1 MEQETAIS
9 PGERLVLGGLT
20 PAAAAMVLAEEF
32 VRRGRTLVVILAEPA
47 TAERMCGD
55 LAFFL
60 GRGDEPEPP
69 ELILFPPYEV
79 SPYDELT
86 PPAEVTAR
94 RIGAL
99 YRLLTA
105 DGPSL
110 VVTTIGALTSRLM
123 PRQALAEVVDLV
135 QAGQETDREALVARL
150 VRGGY
155 FPTSLVE
162 ERGDFAVRG
171 GVIDLYPPLAD
182 QPLRLDFFGDR
193 VESIR
198 PFDPLT
204 QRSRGFL
211 DELTVLPAREVLFG
225 PDNLR
230 RAQAFVR
237 ENAPD
242 LGLSV
247 TQRNDLMDR
256 LGAGVFFDEAAG
268 LLPMF
273 FEETEVLF
281 DFFGEKWTPVL
292 VEPADLDPALS
303 RAEAKFFAQYE
314 RRRERGRFALPPDR
328 IHLSAASLT
337 RRLTRGEVLEVS
349 RLAVGDPGARVKDF
363 RSRDLDDLR
372 EQLYGAK
379 TETSLLAPLVD
390 QVRAWQAEGMSVT
403 LVCRGRDRAANL
415 ARLLAGH
422 DLEARVNGPPGP
434 EAAPGSFVLA
444 EGDLSAG
451 FILPERRL
459 IVLGETQLF
468 GAERARRPG
477 TKTAPADLITTFDE
491 LQEGDPVVHE
501 EHGIGLYRGLSTLD
515 SGEDFLEIEY
525 AGGDRLYL
533 PVQRLGVITR
543 YRGVSDQPPKL
554 DRLGG
559 RSWQQTKARVKKAV
573 EKIARDLVELY
584 AARQLTP
591 GFAFSPPDADLR
603 EFEAAFPYDETKDQH
618 RAIED
623 VYSDMQRA
631 RPMDRLV
638 CGDVGFG
645 KTEVAL
651 RAAFKAV
658 TDGKQAAYLVPTTVL
673 AEQHFQ
679 TFARRLAPYPIL
691 VESLSRFKSP
701 ARQKEVRQAL
711 AEGKL
716 DIVIGTHRLLQKDI
730 QFKNLGLVIVDEEQR
745 FGVFHKEKLK
755 KLRRQVDV
763 LTLTATPIPRT
774 MHMALTGIRDLS
786 VIGTPPEG
794 RQAIK
799 TYISRFSPEVITE
812 AVQKELSRGGQ
823 VFFVHDRVKNIGALT
838 RYLQQLLPE
847 VRFTVAHGQMSERA
861 LEREMKRFVDGEVDV
876 LVSTSIIESGL
887 DIPAANTMIINQ
899 AHRFGLAQI
908 YQLRGRVGRSEHRAY
923 AYLLIPSRA
932 GLSGDA
938 RKRLKVLMDLTDLGA
953 GFQIALHDLKIRGA
967 GNLLGDAQSGHAG
980 AVGYDLYVAMLER
993 EIKRLSGRIDPD
1005 RPPEVEPE
1013 IKLSLPARIPEDYIA
1028 QKDLR
1033 LALYRRLAA
1042 IIEPGELAD
1051 IEREIADR
1059 FGRPPVEVDNLLRA
1073 VDLKLVLMRHRVTSA
1088 QVGPGGVSLAF
1099 AADGTAPVEAIVARL
1114 GASSGSISLKP
1125 DGNLTIKAEGDR
1137 DPFTATKIFLN
1148 GLE

>member
-1 MEQETAIS
+1 M
-9 PGERLVLGGLT
+9 
-20 PAAAAMVLAEEF
+20 AMVLAEEF
-32 VRRGRTLVVILAEPA
+32 VRRGQTLLVVLSDLTAAEQ
-47 TAERMCGD
+47 MFGD

-60 GRGDEPEPP
+60 GAGAEADPP
-69 ELILFPPYEV
+69 QLILFPPYEV

-105 DGPSL
+105 DGFCL
-110 VVTTIGALTSRLM
+110 VVTTIGALPARLM
-123 PRQALAEVVDLV
+123 PRRALTEVVDLV

-155 FPTSLVE
+155 YPTSLVE

-182 QPLRLDFFGDR
+182 RPLRIDFDGDR
-193 VESIR
+193 VETIR

-204 QRSRGFL
+204 QRSRGYI
-211 DELTVLPAREVLFG
+211 DEITVLPAREVLFG
-225 PDNLR
+225 PDNVRLANDFIR
-230 RAQAFVR
+230 DRAP
-237 ENAPD
+237 E

-247 TQRNDLMDR
+247 TLRNDLQQR
-256 LGAGVFFDEAAG
+256 LGAGTFFEEASG

-273 FEETEVLF
+273 FDETE
-281 DFFGEKWTPVL
+281 FFTDYLGENWTPVL
-292 VEPADLDPALS
+292 VEPEDLDSAS
-303 RAEAKFFAQYE
+303 IRAENKFFEQYE
-314 RRRERGRFALPPDR
+314 RRRERGRFALPPEKIR
-328 IHLSAASLT
+328 LSAADMR
-337 RRLTRGEVLEVS
+337 RRLNQDGAVEVT
-349 RLAVGDPGARVKDF
+349 RLAVAEPDKEVIDF
-363 RSRDLDDLR
+363 QGRDTNDLR
-372 EQLYGAK
+372 DKLYGAK

-390 QVRAWQAEGMSVT
+390 QVRAWQAENMSVT
-403 LVCRGRDRAANL
+403 LVCRGRERAANL

-422 DLEARVNGPPGP
+422 DLEPGLGGPPGP
-434 EAAPGSFVLA
+434 ETAPGSFVLA

-468 GAERARRPG
+468 GAERARRVKAQP
-477 TKTAPADLITTFDE
+477 APADLINTFDE

-501 EHGIGLYRGLSTLD
+501 EHGIGLYRGLSTLNG
-515 SGEDFLEIEY
+515 GEDFLEIEY

-533 PVQRLGVITR
+533 PVHRLGVITR
-543 YRGVSDQPPKL
+543 YRGVSDQIPKL

-559 RSWQQTKARVKKAV
+559 RSWQQTKAKVKKAV
-573 EKIARDLVELY
+573 EKIAKDLVELY
-584 AARQLTP
+584 AARQMAP
-591 GFAFSPPDADLR
+591 GFAFSPPDADLH
-603 EFEAAFPYDETKDQH
+603 EFEAAFPFDETKDQR
-618 RAIED
+618 RAISD
-623 VYSDMQRA
+623 VYTDMQRA

-658 TDGKQAAYLVPTTVL
+658 TDGKQVAYLVPTTVL
-673 AEQHFQ
+673 AEQHYQ
-679 TFARRLAPYPIL
+679 TFAQRLAPYPIL

-716 DIVIGTHRLLQKDI
+716 DVVIGTHRLLQKDI
-730 QFKNLGLVIVDEEQR
+730 EFKNLGLVIVDEEQR

-774 MHMALTGIRDLS
+774 MHMSLTGIRDLS
-786 VIGTPPEG
+786 VINTPPEG

-799 TYISRFSPEVITE
+799 TYLSRFSPEVITE
-812 AVQKELSRGGQ
+812 AIQKELARGGQ

-838 RYLQQLLPE
+838 RYLQKMLPE

-861 LEREMKRFVDGEVDV
+861 LEREMKRFVDGQVDV
-876 LVSTSIIESGL
+876 LISTSIIESGL
-887 DIPAANTMIINQ
+887 DIPTANTMIINQ

-908 YQLRGRVGRSEHRAY
+908 YQLRGRVGRSDHRAY

-932 GLSGDA
+932 GLSADA
-938 RKRLKVLMDLTDLGA
+938 RKRLKVLMDLSELGA

-993 EIKRLSGRIDPD
+993 EIKRLSGRVDPD
-1005 RPPEVEPE
+1005 RPPDIDPE
-1013 IKLSLPARIPEDYIA
+1013 IKLSLPARIPEEYIA

-1042 IIEPGELAD
+1042 IFEPGELAD
-1051 IEREIADR
+1051 IQREIEDR
-1059 FGRPPVEVDNLLRA
+1059 FGPPPGEVQNLLRA
-1073 VDLKLVLMRHRVTSA
+1073 VDLKLTLMKHRVTTA
-1088 QVGPGGVSLAF
+1088 QVGPGGISLTF
-1099 AADGTAPVEAIVARL
+1099 TTDGTAPVEAVVTRL
-1114 GASSGSISLKP
+1114 GASPQAGILKP
-1125 DGNLTIKAEGDR
+1125 DGTLTIKAGPDH
-1137 DPFTATKIFLN
+1137 DPFSAAKIFLN
-1148 GLE
+1148 SLS